1 MGVPWD
7 TPTPPNPT
15 QPNHTLPYPVGRAIK
30 GIIGYFVIGSN
41 PSKNHKNDFIPMFLK
56 GQMYYEA
63 YIQWKYLGTPRGK
76 GGGVIKEF

>member
-1 MGVPWD
+1 MDPISGGGTLRQTHP
-7 TPTPPNPT
+7 
-15 QPNHTLPYPVGRAIK
+15 TLPYPVGRAIK
-30 GIIGYFVIGSN
+30 EIIGYLVIGSN

-76 GGGVIKEF
+76 GRGGIKEF

>member
-1 MGVPWD
+1 MDPISGGGTLRHPH
-7 TPTPPNPT
+7 P
-15 QPNHTLPYPVGRAIK
+15 TLPYPVGRAIK
-30 GIIGYFVIGSN
+30 EIIGYFVIGSN

-63 YIQWKYLGTPRGK
+63 YIQWKYLGTPRGN

>member
-1 MGVPWD
+1 MDPISSGG
-7 TPTPPNPT
+7 TLRHHPPHP
-15 QPNHTLPYPVGRAIK
+15 TLPYPVGRAIK
-30 GIIGYFVIGSN
+30 EIIGYFVIGSN

-76 GGGVIKEF
+76 GGG